1 MKNLFKNNMLIANIP
16 TALAVSG
23 LALSSLAILPSEASA
38 QTDMAKKPVLV
49 ITNKTM
55 TPRTPAP
62 SNIYSTP
69 KRVPEIT
76 AAQITAPALA
86 SVGETVVGRKI
97 NGINVELFTL
107 EARVERLAA
116 QLASVEQQGK
126 SMAASYY
133 ASVATINTQLQTGTT
148 PGNPRLVGKLNIAQR
163 NLETLSSNIANLNS
177 LSLEIA
183 NAASKGSYLLDTAR
197 STYNLS
203 GAIEED
209 HVRLA
214 QIEDKINASLVNI
227 SRVQSNVNDD
237 ITRTTAYLTTE
248 RDNLRTLALAVA
260 NGDLYGKSLASQ
272 TFSYHQSNAD
282 MMHKANF
289 SGGQTAPQQ
298 RLLAKIKFDKANVAY
313 EQPVYAAVQSAIQK
327 YPHAKFE
334 VVAVHPTSGNTAQQA
349 IESTKARRN
358 AEKVLRSLTQMGL
371 ALDKIDLSYNSSND
385 ASTNEVHL
393 FLR

>member
-1 MKNLFKNNMLIANIP
+1 MKKLLKSNNLATHLP
-16 TALAVSG
+16 SALMVAGLTLCS
-23 LALSSLAILPSEASA
+23 LALSTNHASA
-38 QTDMAKKPVLV
+38 QADLSKKPVLV
-49 ITNKTM
+49 ITNKNLSSQA
-55 TPRTPAP
+55 PAH

-76 AAQITAPALA
+76 AAQVTGLGTATTW
-86 SVGETVVGRKI
+86 ETVVGRKADSL
-97 NGINVELFTL
+97 NKDLFAL
-107 EARVERLAA
+107 ESRVDRLAS
-116 QLASVEQQGK
+116 QLAAVEQQGK

-148 PGNPRLVGKLNIAQR
+148 PGNPRLVGKLNTAQR
-163 NLETLSSNIANLNS
+163 NLETLSNNIANLNS
-177 LSLEIA
+177 ISIEIA
-183 NAASKGSYLLDTAR
+183 DAASKGSYLLDTVR

-203 GAIEED
+203 GAVEED

-214 QIEDKINASLVNI
+214 QIEDKINTSLVNI
-227 SRVQSNVNDD
+227 SRIQNNVSDD

-248 RDNLRTLALAVA
+248 RENLRTLALGVS

-272 TFSYHQSNAD
+272 TFSHQQSNAD
-282 MMHKANF
+282 IMHKASF

-298 RLLAKIKFDKANVAY
+298 RLLAKIKFDKSNVEY
-313 EQPVYAAVQSAIQK
+313 EQPVYAAVQSAKQK
-327 YPHAKFE
+327 YPNAKFE

-371 ALDKIDLSYNSSND
+371 PLDKIDLSYNSSNE
-385 ASTNEVHL
+385 ASANEVHV

>member
-1 MKNLFKNNMLIANIP
+1 MKNLFKNNVLTANIP
-16 TALAVSG
+16 AV
-23 LALSSLAILPSEASA
+23 LAIGGVTFGSFLMAPNSVSA
-38 QTDMAKKPVLV
+38 QDMAKKPVLV
-49 ITNKTM
+49 ITNKVMPT
-55 TPRTPAP
+55 TQAAP
-62 SNIYSTP
+62 SSNIYNSP

-76 AAQITAPALA
+76 AAQITAPAMS
-86 SVGETVVGRKI
+86 SVGETVVGRKV
-97 NGINVELFTL
+97 NLLNKDLFAL
-107 EARVERLAA
+107 ESRVDRLAA
-116 QLASVEQQGK
+116 QLSSVSQQGK

-148 PGNPRLVGKLNIAQR
+148 PGNPRLVGKLNIAQK

-177 LSLEIA
+177 LSMEIA
-183 NAASKGSYLLDTAR
+183 DAASKGSYLLDSTR
-197 STYNLS
+197 SMYNLS

-214 QIEDKINASLVNI
+214 QIEDKINASLVDI
-227 SRVQSNVNDD
+227 SRVQNNVSDD

-272 TFSYHQSNAD
+272 TFSYHQGNAN
-282 MMHKANF
+282 MMHNA
-289 SGGQTAPQQ
+289 SLTSAPTAPSQ
-298 RLLAKIKFDKANVAY
+298 RLLAKIKFDRSNVEY
-313 EQPVYAAVQSAIQK
+313 EQPIYAAVQSAMQK
-327 YPHAKFE
+327 YPNAKFE
-334 VVAVHPTSGNTAQQA
+334 VVAVHPTSGNTAQLA

-371 ALDKIDLSYNSSND
+371 PLDKIDLSYNSSNE
-385 ASTNEVHL
+385 ASTSEVHL